1 MTVSNLVSVS
11 AQAKIHAKH
20 KQIEMILPVLTTQSS
35 EHRYLTNGFRYTLVL
50 AAQSLQEI
58 DAEGLQYSELDNL
71 GKFTP
76 TNVPGKAKPSS
87 HHLESGRQNVDSS
100 TATLAAPVNPFFS
113 LQAQAQVSLLV
124 IDFLYC
130 VYL

>member
-11 AQAKIHAKH
+11 AQAKIHAKY
-20 KQIEMILPVLTTQSS
+20 KQIEMILPILTTHS

-100 TATLAAPVNPFFS
+100 TATLAAPVNPFSS

>member
-20 KQIEMILPVLTTQSS
+20 KQIEMILPVLTTHS

-100 TATLAAPVNPFFS
+100 TATLAAPVNPFSS